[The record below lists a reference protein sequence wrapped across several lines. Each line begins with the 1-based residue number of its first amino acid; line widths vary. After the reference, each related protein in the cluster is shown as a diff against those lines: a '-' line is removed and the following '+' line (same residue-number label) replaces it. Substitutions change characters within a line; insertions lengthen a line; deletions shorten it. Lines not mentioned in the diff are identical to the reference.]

1 MDVHAASCTLAV
13 ISEKGRKLRDFPVE
27 TVRRQNFSDDWIV
40 LSVRPND
47 KAPEVPATPGASFL
61 GSGGGIRE
69 QPAAAKASRRPASLA
84 TPDLRVVSADRE
96 VGGFAMLLGCCG
108 VRPRKCLSWIGLV

>member
-47 KAPEVPATPGASFL
+47 KAPEVLKTPGASFL
-61 GSGGGIRE
+61 GSGGALQHMHPRDRN
-69 QPAAAKASRRPASLA
+69 PAGASLGGMTRGLRA
-84 TPDLRVVSADRE
+84 RGRRSPRPDRYFR
-96 VGGFAMLLGCCG
+96 GNG
-108 VRPRKCLSWIGLV
+108 